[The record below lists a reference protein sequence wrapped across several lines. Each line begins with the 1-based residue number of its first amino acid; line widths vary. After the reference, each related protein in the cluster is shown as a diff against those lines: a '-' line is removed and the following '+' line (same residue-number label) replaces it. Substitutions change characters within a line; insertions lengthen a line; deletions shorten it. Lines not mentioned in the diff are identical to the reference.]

1 MEIQGEWVALRP
13 WCVEDAEVC
22 ARYANNPAIWRNLRD
37 AFPHPYTVEDARKWI
52 DLVSSEAS
60 FRHCSVITVEGA
72 FAGAIGLLP
81 KSDVHCKTLE
91 LGYWIGEPFWGQGLV
106 SEAVGIA
113 CDYAFSTLEVERI
126 EACVYE
132 WNPASGRVLEK
143 NGFVQEGRQRKA
155 VFKDGEL
162 IDQIVYARVKE

>member
-1 MEIQGEWVALRP
+1 M
-13 WCVEDAEVC
+13 
-22 ARYANNPAIWRNLRD
+22 
-37 AFPHPYTVEDARKWI
+37 
-52 DLVSSEAS
+52 
-60 FRHCSVITVEGA
+60 
-72 FAGAIGLLP
+72 
-81 KSDVHCKTLE
+81 HCKTLE